1 MKSSVS
7 KFQQTAPLT
16 HCFVYA
22 VAYAQVV
29 TACLDLH

>member
-16 HCFVYA
+16 HRFVYA

-29 TACLDLH
+29 TTYLGLR